1 MAEPTTITG
10 EQILIQIGDG
20 ADPEVFAHPCL
31 INTDRGIQWSS
42 NVISELVPDCADPG
56 APAWNRTDIDG
67 LSASISGSG
76 MYDLSSEADFYEWYT
91 TGVSKNVKV
100 KTGTTGGSTYTGLFK
115 LSEFGVTGSRKTRA
129 TASVT
134 LVSDGPVVRTA
145 NV

>member
-10 EQILIQIGDG
+10 EQILVKIEMVASSGTY
-20 ADPEVFAHPCL
+20 AHPCL

-67 LSASISGSG
+67 LSASISGAG
-76 MYDLSSEADFYEWYT
+76 MYDLASEADFYDWYT
-91 TGVSKNVKV
+91 SGVSKNVKV
-100 KTGTTGGSTYTGLFK
+100 QTGTAGGSTFTGAFK

-129 TASVT
+129 TASIT
-134 LVSDGPVVRTA
+134 LVSDGPIVRTA
-145 NV
+145 NA